1 MRLLKN
7 MTLVIIAL
15 LTITSIRLANVQAQ
29 TCTEL
34 CITGIEPIE
43 IPSSTGGQIT
53 VYGEFFDETLNPVVI
68 LAGYGALPTTFIS
81 TNILTATV
89 PAGIS
94 QGTYSV
100 RVVQSGA
107 SAQVNNRLYIS
118 EASSNSTP
126 EPTASPTPGFSRPN
140 VILQRGNA
148 NQLTVA
154 PTEFFI
160 LSTIVTN
167 TGNQIALDVT
177 VSIASTDIIIPID
190 GSNVRS
196 LGTLAVGQAVTVE
209 WPVKLGK
216 DVAEGPKS
224 VKFDVNY
231 YDNKSEKISN
241 TYEVGLTVLIPKA
254 TGGGVAATKTPTPT
268 ATAVGNA
275 QLIMTGYSVN
285 PPGELK
291 PGDQFQLELQLL
303 NVGNASSKG
312 FLVSIG
318 GEDGGSLKPFAM
330 LNSANVRYF
339 DGINA
344 QQVLKVTF
352 DLIVSG
358 KAEANIYNLPVKISP
373 LEGGGNN
380 PANVTPAPTSE
391 SGAGG
396 TPSSPSS
403 ATNSF
408 SAIVS
413 LLVVDQP
420 QLKMNWTGGT
430 APYLQASAPILLSLE
445 ISNIGANTVNIST
458 IDLTSPQMDITNT
471 GVLVGQLAAGTS
483 TTVEVNAFPYQEGP
497 ADILVTVNYVNALN
511 SAKVIEQ
518 TFSLTVDAIPP
529 TPEVPDG
536 GEETPTDTETPWILR
551 VIFGFFGISTE

>member
-1 MRLLKN
+1 MRVFKTFSVLICIVL
-7 MTLVIIAL
+7 MATVLRFSGV
-15 LTITSIRLANVQAQ
+15 SAQ
-29 TCTEL
+29 SCVEL
-34 CITGIEPIE
+34 CITGIEPVE
-43 IPSSTGGQIT
+43 LPSSSGGQIT
-53 VYGEFFDETLNPVVI
+53 VYGEFFDETLSPVVI
-68 LAGYGALPTTFIS
+68 LAGYGALPTTFVS
-81 TNILTATV
+81 ANILTATV
-89 PAGIS
+89 PTGIS
-94 QGTYSV
+94 QGTYSI
-100 RVVQSGA
+100 RVVQGSE
-107 SAQVNNRLYIS
+107 SAQVNNRLYIA
-118 EASSNSTP
+118 EQTNTP
-126 EPTASPTPGFSRPN
+126 EPTESPTPGFSRPN

-160 LSTIVTN
+160 LSTLVTN
-167 TGNQIALDVT
+167 TGNQTALDIT
-177 VSIASTDIIIPID
+177 VSIASTDVIIPID

-196 LGTLAVGQAVTVE
+196 LGTLSAGQAVTVE

-224 VKFDVNY
+224 VKFDVSY
-231 YDNKSEKISN
+231 YDNKAEKITN
-241 TYEVGLTVLIPKA
+241 TYEIGLTVLIPKA
-254 TGGGVAATKTPTPT
+254 TSGGVAATKTPTPT

-303 NVGNASSKG
+303 NVGNAPSKG

-344 QQVLKVTF
+344 QQILKVTF

-380 PANVTPAPTSE
+380 PPNTTPAPTTE
-391 SGAGG
+391 AEGG
-396 TPSSPSS
+396 NPPASSS

-420 QLKMNWTGGT
+420 QLKMTWTGGT
-430 APYLQASAPILLSLE
+430 APYLQASMPTLLSLE
-445 ISNIGANTVNIST
+445 ISNIGTSTINIST

-518 TFSLTVDAIPP
+518 TFSLTIDPIPP

-536 GEETPTDTETPWILR
+536 GGETPTDNETPWILR
-551 VIFGFFGISTE
+551 VIFGFLGISTE